1 MEKPIIELINV
12 SAHYGSIL
20 ALENISLSVYAQDLL
35 GVFGPNG
42 GGKSTLLKLLLG
54 LVPPSTGSIRV
65 FGQSP
70 CQVRRRL
77 GYVPQHSEV
86 NRSFPATVLDLVLM
100 GSLPRKPHPF
110 FRFPQKSRDKAH
122 ECLATMGIKG
132 LESRLLSQLS
142 GGQLQRVL
150 IARTLMSQPD
160 LILLDEPTAS
170 VDTET
175 KRTIYELLMTLRQQG
190 TTVLIVSHDTAALAS
205 VVSRVA
211 CLDQTLHYHG
221 DWPSSTEAMAE
232 AFGCSVEMAMF
243 AFHAAARTIQEA
255 GEGGV

>member
-1 MEKPIIELINV
+1 
-12 SAHYGSIL
+12 
-20 ALENISLSVYAQDLL
+20 
-35 GVFGPNG
+35 
-42 GGKSTLLKLLLG
+42 
-54 LVPPSTGSIRV
+54 
-65 FGQSP
+65 
-70 CQVRRRL
+70 
-77 GYVPQHSEV
+77 
-86 NRSFPATVLDLVLM
+86 
-100 GSLPRKPHPF
+100 
-110 FRFPQKSRDKAH
+110 
-122 ECLATMGIKG
+122 MGIKG